1 MNTLAL
7 VLSIVGG
14 GGLIGLLS
22 TIVKICMDYQKLKSA
37 KEQMENAIQGQKT
50 KTNALVSDFNLIHSD
65 FMQMKLRIDEN
76 AKRDAEEREKSAR
89 KFDEL
94 YNSRNSTNETLI
106 KLTTTVESLVAT
118 MSDKFETIN
127 FKIDEIKSDLRELQN
142 DCKR

>member
-1 MNTLAL
+1 MSTLAL

-22 TIVKICMDYQKLKSA
+22 TIVKISMDYQKLKSA
-37 KEQMENAIQGQKT
+37 KEQMDNAIQGQKT
-50 KTNALVSDFNLIHSD
+50 KTNALVNDFNLIHSD
-65 FMQMKLRIDEN
+65 FIQMKLKIDEN
-76 AKRDAEEREKSAR
+76 AKRDIEEREKNAR

-94 YNSRNSTNETLI
+94 FNSRNLTNETLI

-127 FKIDEIKSDLRELQN
+127 FKIDEIKSDLRELQ
-142 DCKR
+142 K